1 METRVQ
7 KILAQAGY
15 GSRRSC
21 EKLILNKRVTVNGAT
36 ATLGMKADPDL
47 DHILVDGKSIT
58 DPEKLRYILLN
69 KPRGVLSTVKSPDPR
84 PTVRSIIDFPGRLFP
99 VGRLDADS
107 EGLIFMTNDGDLT
120 NKLTHPRY
128 EHEKEYLVLVS
139 SQPNDNQLK
148 AWIKGI
154 VLDDGTL
161 TLPAQV
167 RIDGKDSN
175 GTWLRVILK
184 EGKKRQI
191 RRMGEASGLHVKRL
205 IRIRIA
211 NLALGELSPGEW
223 RHLTK
228 DEVNQIKRNLVE

>member
-228 DEVNQIKRNLVE
+228 DEE

>member
-21 EKLILNKRVTVNGAT
+21 EKLIINKRVRINGT
-36 ATLGMKADPDL
+36 IATLGMKADPEH
-47 DHILVDGKSIT
+47 DHIMVDGKSIT
-58 DPEKLRYILLN
+58 NPEPFRYILLH
-69 KPRGVLSTVKSPDPR
+69 KPKGVLSTVKSPDPR
-84 PTVRSIIDFPGRLFP
+84 PTVRSMIDIPERLFP
-99 VGRLDADS
+99 VGRLDANS
-107 EGLIFMTNDGDLT
+107 EGLILMTNDGGLT
-120 NKLTHPRY
+120 NILTHPRY

-139 SQPNDNQLK
+139 KGPSDNQLK
-148 AWIKGI
+148 AWRTGI
-154 VLDDGTL
+154 ILDDGSL

-167 RIDGKDSN
+167 RIDGKDSS

-191 RRMGEASGLHVKRL
+191 RRMSEASGLQVKRL
-205 IRIRIA
+205 IRVRIA
-211 NLALGELSPGEW
+211 NLTLGDLSLGEW

-228 DEVNQIKRNLVE
+228 GEIKKLKGNQEK

>member
-21 EKLILNKRVTVNGAT
+21 EKLIINKRVSVNGAT
-36 ATLGMKADPDL
+36 ATLGMKADPDI
-47 DHILVDGKSIT
+47 DQILVDGKSIT
-58 DPEKLRYILLN
+58 DSETLRYILLY

-128 EHEKEYLVLVS
+128 GHEKEYLVLVS

-228 DEVNQIKRNLVE
+228 DEVNQIKRNLV

>member
-228 DEVNQIKRNLVE
+228 DEVNQIKRNLV